1 MHRLGHRGQDGHD
14 NQQQQPDKH
23 DQVFTCFRKSFT
35 KPIITREAAGELQPL
50 LHSTSDSMLRKL
62 VVASDT
68 TIDMDAAQ
76 VSDTTID
83 TDLAQV
89 NSSTSR
95 LDKFMNNMT
104 WR

>member
-23 DQVFTCFRKSFT
+23 DQVFDLTSKKFYN
-35 KPIITREAAGELQPL
+35 PIITREAAGELQPL

-83 TDLAQV
+83 MDVAQV
-89 NSSTSR
+89 NSSTSWS
-95 LDKFMNNMT
+95 DKFMNNMT